1 MKRVLVL
8 ATATS
13 LAGCS
18 WLGIG
23 GSDDQAVTLSALSGD
38 AATQDAATEQATVSA
53 DAVGGVKS
61 ITPPQSRSTLAVADA
76 WASVSPKG
84 SKVAA
89 GYFIVANGG
98 IENDKLVSVTSPRA
112 GKIELHEISVDGK
125 VAKMRPLASGVDV
138 PPGGSAMLQED
149 GIHVMFMNVDTP
161 FTEGE
166 TIPVTLTFEKAGNVD
181 ITMKVRRGGH
191 AVAQQ

>member
-1 MKRVLVL
+1 MKRLLVL
-8 ATATS
+8 AAAVS
-13 LAGCS
+13 LTGCS
-18 WLGIG
+18 WLGLG
-23 GSDDQAVTLSALSGD
+23 GSDDQQAVTLTPPGAD
-38 AATQDAATEQATVSA
+38 VAATQDAVPA
-53 DAVGGVKS
+53 DAAGGVKS

-89 GYFIVANGG
+89 GYFMVANGG
-98 IENDKLVSVTSPRA
+98 IETDKLVSVTSPRA
-112 GKIELHEISVDGK
+112 GKIELHEITLDGK
-125 VAKMRPLASGVDV
+125 VAKMRPVAGGIDV
-138 PPGGSAMLQED
+138 PPGGSTMLQED
-149 GIHVMFMNVDTP
+149 GIHVMFMNVDAP